1 MSLSNGCLFVCYLD
15 GEFLVIKASSAM
27 VMRHKLATPSN
38 ELTTDLLI
46 LRARGFKPIVVCHVC
61 PICLCLR
68 STKWNASLILLRD
81 DDAELVSLCKVMV
94 WKTHIP
100 VRTQK
105 WPPRLIFAGACHG
118 IVINYVT
125 ALLLTMVT
133 ASNLVW

>member
-1 MSLSNGCLFVCYLD
+1 MERKPNFV
-15 GEFLVIKASSAM
+15 
-27 VMRHKLATPSN
+27 
-38 ELTTDLLI
+38 
-46 LRARGFKPIVVCHVC
+46 
-61 PICLCLR
+61 
-68 STKWNASLILLRD
+68 RD
-81 DDAELVSLCKVMV
+81 CAELAALCKVIV

-133 ASNLVW
+133 ASKLVR